1 MLRGF
6 AGHSVRS
13 LRSLR
18 SLTRQCAIQKI
29 WWNCG
34 RGGRCL
40 ATEVKT
46 RGKLYF
52 QSDKV
57 PRSILST
64 GKVGTNRDLLG
75 SDGEFFGTD
84 PIGLEVDINSGRDRA
99 MSLDENGFCLLPHA
113 WKHVDYYDNHQVIN
127 SYYAECEALVQ
138 KATGATR
145 AVAFDHNLRAKQRK
159 EAGDRLRGGS
169 AVQEPLTTY
178 GVHNDY
184 TLTSAAQRIR
194 QLAQPASKNDTR
206 VGTSLLNPEEVEGL
220 LKKRWVFINVWRNVA
235 ETPVESFPLAACDA
249 KSLALDDLIVF
260 EIRYSDRVGENYFAR
275 YSDAQRWFYFPRM
288 EKDEVMLLKCW
299 DSRGADFL
307 QYSEADGPK
316 EPAVPATFSSHGSFE
331 DLGSPD
337 DATDRES
344 IEVRLVAFY

>member
-1 MLRGF
+1 MLRSF
-6 AGHSVRS
+6 AGGVRN
-13 LRSLR
+13 LRC
-18 SLTRQCAIQKI
+18 LTWQCARKT

-34 RGGRCL
+34 RSL

-46 RGKLYF
+46 KGKLYF

-84 PIGLEVDINSGRDRA
+84 PIGLEVDIKSGRDRA

-113 WKHVDYYDNHQVIN
+113 WKHVDYYDNHQVIH

-145 AVAFDHNLRAKQRK
+145 AVAFDHNLRAKLRK

-169 AVQEPLTTY
+169 AVQEPLVSY

-206 VGTSLLNPEEVEGL
+206 GTGTSLLDPKEVEGL

-235 ETPVESFPLAACDA
+235 ESPVESFPLAACDA
-249 KSLALDDLIVF
+249 TSLALDDLIVF

-299 DSRGADFL
+299 DSRGVDFL

-316 EPAVPATFSSHGSFE
+316 EPVPATFSLHGSFE
-331 DLGSPD
+331 DLASPE
-337 DATDRES
+337 DAPDRES